1 MNLISRFARINFS
14 LLLALLLGGCST
26 VNYYQQLV
34 VGQYELLQAR
44 QPVSQLLADPATPV
58 PLQQRLALAQTARTF
73 ASEHLLLP
81 DNRSYRSYADLQRP
95 YVVWNLFATDELSLA
110 AQLSCFPIAGCVAY
124 RGYYQE
130 ADAKAAAALL
140 QQQGIDT
147 YVAGV
152 EAYSTL
158 GWFDD
163 PLLSS
168 MLHWD
173 DQRLAALIFHEL
185 AHQRLYVA
193 DDTPFNESFASFVEQ
208 QGLRQWLASRGEA
221 EIDGLGRQ
229 QREQF
234 IALVLGSRERLSVL
248 YASDLSAAAL
258 RAGKQAEFAR
268 LRADYQQLREHEW
281 GGQGRYDGWINTP
294 LNNAKLLPFGLYEQW
309 LPAFAALFKQCAG
322 DWSCFY
328 QRAEQLAVLPP
339 PERNAALLALQTQ
352 TLVSVRGFSPR
363 HRAAVETVDL
373 VRRPL

>member
-1 MNLISRFARINFS
+1 LLRDCGRVYRRCIGWVSLPAMSPISRLARITFS

-26 VNYYQQLV
+26 VNYYQQLA
-34 VGQYELLQAR
+34 VGQYALLQAR
-44 QPVSQLLADPATPV
+44 QPVSQLLADPATPA
-58 PLQQRLALAQTARTF
+58 PLQQRLALAQAARTF
-73 ASEHLLLP
+73 ASAQLLLP
-81 DNRSYRSYADLQRP
+81 DNRSYRSYADIQRP
-95 YVVWNLFATDELSLA
+95 YVVWNLFATEELSLA
-110 AQLSCFPIAGCVAY
+110 PRLSCFPIAGCVAY

-130 ADAKAAAALL
+130 ADAQAAAALL
-140 QQQGIDT
+140 KQQGLDT

-185 AHQRLYVA
+185 AHQRLYVQ
-193 DDTPFNESFASFVEQ
+193 DDTRFNESFASFVEQ

-221 EIDGLGRQ
+221 ELDGLGRQ

-234 IALVLGSRERLSVL
+234 IALVLASRERLAVL
-248 YASDLSAAAL
+248 YARDLPAAAL
-258 RAGKQAEFAR
+258 RTGKQAEFAR
-268 LRADYQQLREHEW
+268 LRADYQQLRERQW
-281 GGQGRYDGWINTP
+281 AGRGRYDGWVNAP

-309 LPAFAALFKQCAG
+309 LPAFSALFKQCAD

-328 QRAEQLAVLPP
+328 SRAEQLAALPLA
-339 PERNAALLALQTQ
+339 ERNAALQGLQTQ
-352 TLVSVRGFSPR
+352 P
-363 HRAAVETVDL
+363 
-373 VRRPL
+373 

>member
-1 MNLISRFARINFS
+1 MNPISRLARITFS

-26 VNYYQQLV
+26 VNYYQQLA

-44 QPVSQLLADPATPV
+44 QPVSQLLADPATPA

-81 DNRSYRSYADLQRP
+81 DNPSYRSYADIQRP

-124 RGYYQE
+124 RGYYHE
-130 ADAKAAAALL
+130 ADAKAASALL
-140 QQQGIDT
+140 QQQGLDT

-173 DQRLAALIFHEL
+173 DQRLAVLIFHEL
-185 AHQRLYVA
+185 AHQRLYVT

-221 EIDGLGRQ
+221 ELDGLGRQ

-234 IALVLGSRERLSVL
+234 IALLLASRERLTAL
-248 YASDLSAAAL
+248 YISDLPTAAL
-258 RAGKQAEFAR
+258 RAGKQAEFVR
-268 LRADYQQLREHEW
+268 LRADYQQLRERQW
-281 GGQGRYDGWINTP
+281 AGDGRYDGWINAP

-328 QRAEQLAVLPP
+328 RRAEQLAALPP
-339 PERNAALLALQTQ
+339 AERNVALLALQ
-352 TLVSVRGFSPR
+352 GEP
-363 HRAAVETVDL
+363 
-373 VRRPL
+373 

>member
-73 ASEHLLLP
+73 ASEYLLLP
-81 DNRSYRSYADLQRP
+81 DNRSYRSYADIQRP
-95 YVVWNLFATDELSLA
+95 YVVWNLFATDEFSLSP
-110 AQLSCFPIAGCVAY
+110 QLWCFPIAGCVAY
-124 RGYYQE
+124 RGYYHE
-130 ADAKAAAALL
+130 ADVQAVAALL
-140 QQQGIDT
+140 QQQGLET

-168 MLHWD
+168 MLQWD

-185 AHQRLYVA
+185 AHQRLYVQ
-193 DDTPFNESFASFVEQ
+193 DDTRFNESFASFVEQ

-221 EIDGLGRQ
+221 ELDGLGRQ

-234 IALVLGSRERLSVL
+234 IALLLASRERLTAL
-248 YASDLSAAAL
+248 YASDLPRVAL
-258 RAGKQAEFAR
+258 LAGKQGEFAR
-268 LRADYQQLREHEW
+268 LRADYQQLRERQW
-281 GGQGRYDGWINTP
+281 AGDGRYDGWINAP

-309 LPAFAALFKQCAG
+309 LPAFAALFKQCTA

-328 QRAEQLAVLPP
+328 QRAEQLAALPP
-339 PERNAALLALQTQ
+339 PERNVALLALQAK
-352 TLVSVRGFSPR
+352 R
-363 HRAAVETVDL
+363 
-373 VRRPL
+373 

>member
-1 MNLISRFARINFS
+1 MNPISRLASIYLS
-14 LLLALLLGGCST
+14 LLLAMLLGGCST
-26 VNYYQQLV
+26 VNYYQQLA

-44 QPVSQLLADPATPV
+44 QPVSQLLANPSTPP
-58 PLQQRLALAQTARTF
+58 PLQQRLALAQAARTF
-73 ASEHLLLP
+73 ASEQLQLP
-81 DNRSYRSYADLQRP
+81 DNPSYRSYADIQRP

-124 RGYYQE
+124 RGYYHE
-130 ADAKAAAALL
+130 ADAKAAALL
-140 QQQGIDT
+140 LKQQGLDT

-185 AHQRLYVA
+185 AHQRLYVQ
-193 DDTPFNESFASFVEQ
+193 DDTRFNESFASFVEQ
-208 QGLRQWLASRGEA
+208 QGLRQWLASRDEA
-221 EIDGLGRQ
+221 ELDALGRQ

-234 IALVLGSRERLSVL
+234 IALIVASRERLTHL
-248 YASDLSAAAL
+248 YASDLPRAAL
-258 RAGKQAEFAR
+258 LAGKQAEFAR

-281 GGQGRYDGWINTP
+281 AGVGRYDGWINAP

-309 LPAFAALFKQCAG
+309 LPAFSALFKQCAG
-322 DWSCFY
+322 NWSCFY
-328 QRAEQLAVLPP
+328 RRAEQLAALPQ
-339 PERNAALLALQTQ
+339 PERNAALLALQAQ
-352 TLVSVRGFSPR
+352 
-363 HRAAVETVDL
+363 H
-373 VRRPL
+373 

>member
-1 MNLISRFARINFS
+1 MNPISRLACINLS
-14 LLLALLLGGCST
+14 LLLAMLLVLSGCST
-26 VNYYQQLV
+26 VNYYQQLL
-34 VGQYELLQAR
+34 VGQYQLLQAR

-58 PLQQRLALAQTARTF
+58 SLQQRLMLAQAARTF
-73 ASEHLLLP
+73 ASTRLLLP
-81 DNRSYRSYADLQRP
+81 DNRSYRAYADIQRP

-130 ADAKAAAALL
+130 ADANAAAALL
-140 QQQGIDT
+140 KQQGLDT

-185 AHQRLYVA
+185 AHQRLYVT

-221 EIDGLGRQ
+221 ELDGLGRQ

-234 IALVLGSRERLSVL
+234 IALLLATRERLTAL
-248 YASDLSAAAL
+248 YASDLPRAAL
-258 RAGKQAEFAR
+258 LAGKQAEFAR
-268 LRADYQQLREHEW
+268 LRTDYQQLRERQW
-281 GGQGRYDGWINTP
+281 AGDGRYDGWINAP

-309 LPAFAALFKQCAG
+309 LPAFAALFAQCAA

-328 QRAEQLAVLPP
+328 LAAEQLAALPP
-339 PERNAALLALQTQ
+339 AERNAALQALQTK
-352 TLVSVRGFSPR
+352 P
-363 HRAAVETVDL
+363 
-373 VRRPL
+373 